1 MYPSFHDLLGLV
13 FGGVTLHNALQYVLK
28 RVTAPVVSAAQKVA
42 ADVESG
48 NAKALKHDAHG
59 VVDFVETHDPELA
72 KAIESKY
79 AAIKSDVEAEVAK
92 ARHSAAEELR
102 KLAESVEKATGASAP
117 APAPVAPQA
126 PAQV

>member
-1 MYPSFHDLLGLV
+1 MSLFTDLMSATL
-13 FGGVTLHNALQYVLK
+13 GGVTLHNALQYVVR
-28 RVTAPVVSAAQKVA
+28 RVTAPVVAHVQAVA

-102 KLAESVEKATGASAP
+102 RLAESVEKATGAPAP
-117 APAPVAPQA
+117 APVPVAPQA
-126 PAQV
+126 PTQG